1 MFRRNR
7 QNAKMES
14 LLAHLVYF
22 NALRT
27 RHQHWADEMGDG
39 EIAQMHDEI
48 NDLVLQLQNKYDRLL
63 ALYDK
68 LDHHKT

>member
-14 LLAHLVYF
+14 LLTQLEFF

-27 RHQHWADEMGDG
+27 RHQRWADELGDG
-39 EIAQMHDEI
+39 EIVQMHDEI
-48 NDLVLQLQNKYDRLL
+48 SDLILQLQNKYSRLL

-68 LDHHKT
+68 LDH